1 MSYLDSE
8 DTKKQSEKLD
18 VSSMLKPM
26 EEEAVVPMEKPKVE
40 EKKQEKPEEKQSSRR
55 ENTGGSSLEEKLK
68 DDLKLSYEA
77 DGILDIT
84 VGGYGVLR
92 KDYCI
97 NPNEDIYVSTSQI
110 RRFWLRKGD
119 LVEGLARAPK
129 DGERFHSLLLI
140 KKINGQEI
148 TEEESR
154 KRNKFDELTSLH
166 PNKHIKLETEP
177 DILSTR
183 LIDLISPIGFG
194 QRALIVSQPKAGK
207 TTLD

>member
-84 VGGYGVLR
+84 VGGYGFLR
-92 KDYCI
+92 KDYG
-97 NPNEDIYVSTSQI
+97 NVKYSVS
-110 RRFWLRKGD
+110 F
-119 LVEGLARAPK
+119 V
-129 DGERFHSLLLI
+129 
-140 KKINGQEI
+140 
-148 TEEESR
+148 TE
-154 KRNKFDELTSLH
+154 F
-166 PNKHIKLETEP
+166 
-177 DILSTR
+177 
-183 LIDLISPIGFG
+183 
-194 QRALIVSQPKAGK
+194 
-207 TTLD
+207 